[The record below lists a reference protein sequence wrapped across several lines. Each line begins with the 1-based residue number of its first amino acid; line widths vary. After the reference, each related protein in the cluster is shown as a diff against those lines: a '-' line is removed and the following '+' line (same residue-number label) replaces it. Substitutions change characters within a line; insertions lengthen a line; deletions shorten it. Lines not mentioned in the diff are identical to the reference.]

1 MITALLLSTLAVSPA
16 DASIL
21 AQTQAPIQ
29 VWLNKRGDVDRGDRV
44 RVYARTEGDGYLLVL
59 HAEPDGRIRVLVPI
73 DPFEDNYVRG
83 GRDMEIRGRGD
94 REAFRIYES
103 QGVGTVYAA
112 YSRDPFRVDAFIRG
126 DHWDYRLFDTWRLND
141 ELDPEA
147 ELTALVQEMAGG
159 GSFSYDLTHYYV
171 GERVADRSVYYGSGY
186 HGSSYYY
193 PSSWHFSLGWGWSPW
208 WSVGYGWGSYWDPW
222 YAYDPWGY
230 SWRYRSWR
238 PYYWYSGY
246 YYPQYYYY
254 PRTYVGYG
262 YSSYY
267 YAGNRYNGRGY
278 YTTPFGSRV
287 RGRYTF
293 KSNDRSLAN
302 GGITA
307 RRRTT
312 RASTVGLRSN
322 IASRATARLSG
333 RRVTPAATSQTR
345 RVPTG
350 TATTGRRVA
359 PATTDARRGTTT
371 RVENS
376 GRRVQPSGWGITDGR
391 RTIKPSERPSQT
403 ATERRRVIQPSTR
416 PQAQPRTRTPER
428 ASDRGTVTRRPTT
441 RGTVQPPSTTR
452 SKSGTVRRPS
462 TTTRQTPAPRRTPT
476 RVTPQRSTTPKA
488 RTPTRATPQR
498 SAPRP
503 STRSAPRRTTQK
515 SSTVRAPS
523 RSSRPTVRAPSRSSS
538 PKVRAPART
547 PSRSS
552 SPATRAPS
560 RAPSRSPARTP
571 SRSSGRRKGSD

>member
-29 VWLNKRGDVDRGDRV
+29 VWLNKRGDVRRGDRV

-59 HAEPDGRIRVLVPI
+59 HAEPDGRIRILVPS

-126 DHWDYRLFDTWRLND
+126 DHWDYRLFDSWRLNE

-159 GSFSYDLTHYYV
+159 TAFSYDLTHYYV
-171 GERVADRSVYYGSGY
+171 GERVADRSVYYGSS
-186 HGSSYYY
+186 HYY
-193 PSSWHFSLGWGWSPW
+193 PGSWNFSLGWGWSPW
-208 WSVGYGWGSYWDPW
+208 WSVSYGWGRYWDPW
-222 YAYDPWGY
+222 YDPYWYDPWAY
-230 SWRYRSWR
+230 SWRHTAWR

-246 YYPQYYYY
+246 YYPRYYYY
-254 PRTYVGYG
+254 PRSYVSYG
-262 YSSYY
+262 YPSYY
-267 YAGNRYNGRGY
+267 SAGNRYNGSGY

-287 RGRYTF
+287 RGQYTF

-302 GGITA
+302 GGITV

-312 RASTVGLRSN
+312 AASNFGLRSN
-322 IASRATARLSG
+322 VASRATARLSG
-333 RRVTPAATSQTR
+333 RQAPAATSQAR

-350 TATTGRRVA
+350 VSTTGRRVA
-359 PATTDARRGTTT
+359 PSSTDARRGTTS

-376 GRRVQPSGWGITDGR
+376 GRRVQPSGWGISDGR
-391 RTIKPSERPSQT
+391 RTITPSERPSQT

-416 PQAQPRTRTPER
+416 PQAEPRTRSPER
-428 ASDRGTVTRRPTT
+428 ASDRGTVTRRSTT
-441 RGTVQPPSTTR
+441 RSTVQPPSTTR
-452 SKSGTVRRPS
+452 NQSGTVRRRS
-462 TTTRQTPAPRRTPT
+462 TTTRQAPAPSRTPT
-476 RVTPQRSTTPKA
+476 RVTPQRSTTPSKA
-488 RTPTRATPQR
+488 RTPTRVTPQR

-503 STRSAPRRTTQK
+503 STRSAPRRTTPK
-515 SSTVRAPS
+515 SSTVRAPA
-523 RSSRPTVRAPSRSSS
+523 RTSRPA
-538 PKVRAPART
+538 VRAPARA
-547 PSRSS
+547 PARSS
-552 SPATRAPS
+552 SPVTRAPS
-560 RAPSRSPARTP
+560 RAPSRSPARAPT
-571 SRSSGRRKGSD
+571 RSSGKRKGSE

>member
-29 VWLNKRGDVDRGDRV
+29 VWLNKRGDVRRGDRV

-59 HAEPDGRIRVLVPI
+59 HAEPDGRIRILVPS

-126 DHWDYRLFDTWRLND
+126 DHWDYRLFDSWRLNE

-159 GSFSYDLTHYYV
+159 TAFSYDLTHYYV
-171 GERVADRSVYYGSGY
+171 GERVADRSVYYGSS
-186 HGSSYYY
+186 HYY
-193 PSSWHFSLGWGWSPW
+193 PGSWNFSLGWGWSPW
-208 WSVGYGWGSYWDPW
+208 WSVSYGWGRYWDPW
-222 YAYDPWGY
+222 YDPYWYDPWAY
-230 SWRYRSWR
+230 SWRHTAWR

-246 YYPQYYYY
+246 YYPRYYYY
-254 PRTYVGYG
+254 PRSYVSYG
-262 YSSYY
+262 YPSYY
-267 YAGNRYNGRGY
+267 SAGNRYNGSGY

-287 RGRYTF
+287 RGQYTF

-302 GGITA
+302 GGITV

-312 RASTVGLRSN
+312 AASNFGLRSN
-322 IASRATARLSG
+322 VASRATARLSG
-333 RRVTPAATSQTR
+333 RQAPAATSQAR

-350 TATTGRRVA
+350 VSTTGRRVA
-359 PATTDARRGTTT
+359 PSSTDARRGTTS

-376 GRRVQPSGWGITDGR
+376 GRRVQPSGWGISDGR
-391 RTIKPSERPSQT
+391 RTITPSERPSQT

-416 PQAQPRTRTPER
+416 PQAEPRTRSPER
-428 ASDRGTVTRRPTT
+428 ASDRGTVTRRSTT
-441 RGTVQPPSTTR
+441 GGTVQPPSTTR
-452 SKSGTVRRPS
+452 SQSGTVRRRS
-462 TTTRQTPAPRRTPT
+462 TTTRQAPAPSRTPT
-476 RVTPQRSTTPKA
+476 RVTPQRSTTPSKA
-488 RTPTRATPQR
+488 RTPTRVTPQR

-503 STRSAPRRTTQK
+503 STRSAPRRTTPK
-515 SSTVRAPS
+515 SSTVRAPA
-523 RSSRPTVRAPSRSSS
+523 RTSRPA
-538 PKVRAPART
+538 VRAPARA
-547 PSRSS
+547 PARSS
-552 SPATRAPS
+552 SPVTRAPS
-560 RAPSRSPARTP
+560 RAPSRSPARAPT
-571 SRSSGRRKGSD
+571 RSSGKRKGSE